1 MSSRHPIRVL
11 AAAGAL
17 VTGLALAGVAQ
28 GRGGGGSS
36 GFGGGGGGGGGR
48 GGFGGGGG
56 VFFFT
61 PGGIAVIG
69 VLVLLVLVA
78 VLLYRAWLRG
88 KRAMEGHQRTGR
100 ERKIRGAALE
110 AAEDD
115 PAFAPDAVHAEAAA
129 LYRAVQEAWN
139 ADDRA
144 RLAQLVGPDLLT
156 EWERRLSDFARRDWH
171 NVVEILAGPEVR
183 YVGLSNR
190 EGTEEDRAVVY
201 IEATLRDYVREGR
214 SGRIIPQQGTMRTQG
229 RVGEYWT
236 LARRDGGWIVWSIE
250 QSGEGAYH
258 LREQTLARPDADGRM
273 GDETLV
279 GLASADALPP
289 GYRPAELAD
298 LDFADDARR
307 AALDLSV
314 ADPRFAPEVLEI
326 AVRQAV
332 AAWAEAVDGD
342 DAPLATLA
350 SPEAV
355 DELLYGGDHAH
366 RTRVVVRG
374 PLVRRIEIAGL
385 DVNSEP
391 PRMQVSAELGGR
403 RYTEDRD
410 TAAVLSGNRDRA
422 VTFTERWTL
431 ALGDDDPVHP
441 WRLVATS
448 PLIR

>member
-1 MSSRHPIRVL
+1 MRSRHRTSVL
-11 AAAGAL
+11 AVAGAL
-17 VTGLALAGVAQ
+17 VSWSALAGVAQ

-36 GFGGGGGGGGGR
+36 GFGGGGGGGGR
-48 GGFGGGGG
+48 GGYGGRG

-61 PGGIAVIG
+61 PGGLAVIG
-69 VLVLLVLVA
+69 VVIVLALVA
-78 VLLYRAWLRG
+78 ILLYRAWLRG
-88 KRAMEGHQRTGR
+88 KRAVEGHQRTGR
-100 ERKIRGAALE
+100 EQRIRGAALE

-129 LYRAVQEAWN
+129 LYCAVQEAWN

-183 YVGLSNR
+183 YVGLTNR
-190 EGTEEDRAVVY
+190 DGTAEDRAVVY

-214 SGRIIPQQGTMRTQG
+214 SGRIIPQQGTMRTEGQ
-229 RVGEYWT
+229 VGEYWT
-236 LARRDGGWIVWSIE
+236 LARRGGGWIVWSIE
-250 QSGEGAYH
+250 QSAEGAYH
-258 LREQTLARPDADGRM
+258 LREETLARADADLRM
-273 GDETLV
+273 GDETLI

-298 LDFADDARR
+298 LDFAGDARR

-355 DELLYGGDHAH
+355 DELLYGGDQAH

-374 PLVRRIEIAGL
+374 PRVRRIEIAAL
-385 DVNSEP
+385 DVQSEP
-391 PRMQVSAELGGR
+391 PRMQVAAELGGR
-403 RYTEDRD
+403 RYIEDRD
-410 TAAVLSGNRDRA
+410 TAALLSGDRDRA
-422 VTFTERWTL
+422 VTFTEHWAL
-431 ALGDDDPVHP
+431 ALGDDDPEHP
-441 WRLVATS
+441 WRLAATS
-448 PLIR
+448 PLVR